1 MHWNI
6 CWGNDAPGIVLNTNC
21 YLYPFKSIMKKTPL
35 FILILFISISGIS
48 QEKKPR
54 NLPAFDLKRLHFGF
68 TVGFNA
74 MDLGLS
80 RNYNDDNFIYGDVSR
95 LLPGFQVS
103 IVSDL
108 RLNKNWNL
116 RFLPGISFGSRELNF
131 YNYSQSQHQG
141 TMVQIADADN
151 PVALGP
157 SFLDFPIHFKY
168 RSHRVNN
175 YRPYLV
181 GGLNFRYD
189 MSAKKEYDGE
199 SDEFVKFKPADFYL
213 EFGFGVDTY
222 LRYFKFAPEIK
233 VAVGLRNIIADDG
246 RPPYTQFVTSIDR
259 ATSYIIMLNFHF
271 E

>member
-1 MHWNI
+1 
-6 CWGNDAPGIVLNTNC
+6 
-21 YLYPFKSIMKKTPL
+21 MKKIPL
-35 FILILFISISGIS
+35 VFLVLLVSVNLLS
-48 QEKKPR
+48 QEERPR
-54 NLPAFDLKRLHFGF
+54 NLPAFDLKRIHFGF

-74 MDLGLS
+74 MDLGLV
-80 RNYNDDNFIYGDVSR
+80 RNYEAEDFIYADLSH

-108 RLNKNWNL
+108 RLSENWNL
-116 RFLPGISFGSRELNF
+116 RFLPGISFGSREL
-131 YNYSQSQHQG
+131 YYYEYDEAGQQMG
-141 TMVQIADADN
+141 DLVQNPDADN

-157 SFLDFPIHFKY
+157 SFLDFPLHFKY
-168 RSHRVNN
+168 RSDRVNN

-181 GGLNFRYD
+181 GGINFRYD
-189 MSAKKEYDGE
+189 MSAKREYDGE
-199 SDEFVKFKPADFYL
+199 SSEYVKFKPADFYL

-233 VAVGLRNIIADDG
+233 LAVGLRNIIADEG
-246 RPPYTQFVTSIDR
+246 RPPYPQYVASIDR

>member
-1 MHWNI
+1 
-6 CWGNDAPGIVLNTNC
+6 
-21 YLYPFKSIMKKTPL
+21 MKRLPL
-35 FILILFISISGIS
+35 FALILLVSATGFS

-68 TVGFNA
+68 TVGLNT
-74 MDLGLS
+74 MDLGIR
-80 RNYNDDNFIYGDVSR
+80 RNYDANDFIYADVSR
-95 LLPGFQVS
+95 ILPGFQVS

-108 RLNKNWNL
+108 RLRDTWNL
-116 RFLPGISFGSRELNF
+116 SFLPGISFGSRELTYYEYDQQLN
-131 YNYSQSQHQG
+131 HRAA
-141 TMVQIADADN
+141 MVDLNNVDN

-157 SFLDFPIHFKY
+157 SFLDFPLHFKY
-168 RSHRVNN
+168 RSSRVNN

-189 MSAKKEYDGE
+189 MSAKREYDGDSNE
-199 SDEFVKFKPADFYL
+199 YVKFKPADLYV

-233 VAVGLRNIIADDG
+233 LAMGLRNIINDAG
-246 RPPYTQFVTSIDR
+246 RPPHFQFVESIDR
-259 ATSYIIMLNFHF
+259 VTSYIVMLNFHF

>member
-1 MHWNI
+1 M
-6 CWGNDAPGIVLNTNC
+6 
-21 YLYPFKSIMKKTPL
+21 MKRTTLFLLALLLALPL
-35 FILILFISISGIS
+35 IA
-48 QEKKPR
+48 QEERPR
-54 NLPAFDLKRLHFGF
+54 NLPAFDYKRIHFGF

-74 MDLGLS
+74 MDLGIK
-80 RNYNDDNFIYGDVSR
+80 RNYDAEDFIYADLSH

-108 RLNKNWNL
+108 RLSKNWNL
-116 RFLPGISFGSRELNF
+116 RFLPGISFGSREL
-131 YNYSQSQHQG
+131 YYYEYDETGQQMG
-141 TMVQIADADN
+141 EMVQIADADN

-157 SFLDFPIHFKY
+157 SFLDFPLHLKY
-168 RSHRVNN
+168 RSDRVNN

-181 GGLNFRYD
+181 GGINFRYD
-189 MSAKKEYDGE
+189 MSAKKEYDADSNE
-199 SDEFVKFKPADFYL
+199 YVKFKPADFYL

-233 VAVGLRNIIADDG
+233 VAVGLRNIIADEG
-246 RPPYTQFVTSIDR
+246 RDPYPQFVSSIDR

>member
-1 MHWNI
+1 
-6 CWGNDAPGIVLNTNC
+6 
-21 YLYPFKSIMKKTPL
+21 MKKIPL
-35 FILILFISISGIS
+35 FILIICISISGYT
-48 QEKKPR
+48 QEERPR
-54 NLPAFDLKRLHFGF
+54 NLTAFDLKRIHFGF

-74 MDLGLS
+74 MDLGIA
-80 RNYNDDNFIYGDVSR
+80 RNYAADDFIYADVSH

-108 RLNKNWNL
+108 RLNKSWNM
-116 RFLPGISFGSRELNF
+116 RFLPGISFGSREIYF
-131 YNYSQSQHQG
+131 YNYGNGQPG
-141 TMVQIADADN
+141 PGNMVQIADADN

-157 SFLDFPIHFKY
+157 SFLDFPLHFKY
-168 RSHRVNN
+168 RAHRVNN

-199 SDEFVKFKPADFYL
+199 SNEFLKFKPADFYL
-213 EFGFGVDTY
+213 EFGFGVDNY

-233 VAVGLRNIIADDG
+233 IAVGLRNIIANEG
-246 RPPYTQFVTSIDR
+246 RQPYTQFVTSIDR
-259 ATSYIIMLNFHF
+259 ATSYIVMLNFHF

>member
-1 MHWNI
+1 
-6 CWGNDAPGIVLNTNC
+6 
-21 YLYPFKSIMKKTPL
+21 MKKSPL
-35 FILILFISISGIS
+35 FILVLFISLSGFS
-48 QEKKPR
+48 QEKLPR
-54 NLPAFDLKRLHFGF
+54 NLPAFDLKRFHFGF

-74 MDLGLS
+74 MDVGFV
-80 RNYNDDNFIYGDVSR
+80 RNFDAEDFIYADVSH

-108 RLNKNWNL
+108 RLSKNWNF
-116 RFLPGISFGSRELNF
+116 RFLPGISFGSREITF
-131 YNYSQSQHQG
+131 YEYLPGQPDMG
-141 TMVQIADADN
+141 GKVQIADTDN

-157 SFLDFPIHFKY
+157 SFLDFPLHFKY
-168 RSHRVNN
+168 RSDRVTN

-189 MSAKKEYDGE
+189 MSAKREYDGE
-199 SDEFVKFKPADFYL
+199 SDQYMKFKPADFYL

-222 LRYFKFAPEIK
+222 LKYFKFAPEIK
-233 VAVGLRNIIADDG
+233 LAVGLRNIISNEG
-246 RPPYTQFVTSIDR
+246 RPPYPQFVASIDR